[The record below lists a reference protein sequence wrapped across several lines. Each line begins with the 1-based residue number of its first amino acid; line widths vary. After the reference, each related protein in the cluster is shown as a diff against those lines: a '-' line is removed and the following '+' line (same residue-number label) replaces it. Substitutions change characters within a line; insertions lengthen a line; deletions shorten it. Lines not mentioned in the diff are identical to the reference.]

1 MNSVFAALT
10 PLEQFRQQFPAL
22 ASKAYFNYG
31 GQGPMP
37 QVALEAIF
45 QGFQHI
51 QNAGPFSEEVNAWI
65 GQKSQQTREAIAK
78 ELNVSSATISL
89 TEDVTV
95 GCNIGLWG
103 IDWQSGDRLLLSD
116 CEHPGIVA
124 GIKELQRRFG
134 IEIDRCNLL
143 ETLHGGDLVEAIA
156 KHLKP
161 NTKLVVLSH
170 VLWNT
175 GQILPLTEIVQACRQ
190 NSPQTKVLID
200 AAQSVGML
208 PLNLAETGVDFYAFT
223 GHKWLCGPEGV
234 GGLYVNPETLENL
247 HPTFI
252 GWRGIITNKT
262 GEPTGWQTDGKRF
275 EVATSAYPLYCGL
288 TAAINTHQSVA
299 SPQERYQ
306 QICNLSKYLWQQLS
320 KLPHVNCLLNSPPE
334 SGLVSFKVTGVA
346 HRELVQT
353 LEKQGFLI
361 RTLRSPDCVRACVH
375 YFTLSSEIDLLV
387 EEITKFNRR

>member
-1 MNSVFAALT
+1 MNSVFAELT
-10 PLEQFRQQFPAL
+10 SLEQFRQQFPAL

-45 QGFQHI
+45 QAYHYI
-51 QNAGPFSEEVNAWI
+51 QNAGPFSEEVNVWI
-65 GQKSQQTREAIAK
+65 GKKSQETREAIAK
-78 ELNVSSATISL
+78 ELNVSPATITL

-103 IDWQSGDRLLLSD
+103 INWRSGDRLLLSD

-124 GIKELQRRFG
+124 TIREIQRRFN
-134 IEIDRCNLL
+134 IEIDYCNLL
-143 ETLHGGDLVEAIA
+143 KTLSGGDLLEAIA
-156 KHLKP
+156 KNLKP

-175 GQILPLTEIVQACRQ
+175 GQVLPLTEIVQACRQ
-190 NSPQTKVLID
+190 NSPETKVLID

-208 PLNLAETGVDFYAFT
+208 PLKLAETGVDFYAFT

-234 GGLYVNPETLENL
+234 GGFYVNPETLESL

-252 GWRGIITNKT
+252 GWRGITTNKT
-262 GEPTGWQTDGKRF
+262 GEPTGWQPDARRF

-299 SPQERYQ
+299 SPEGRYQ

-320 KLPHVNCLLNSPPE
+320 ELPHVHCLLNSPPE
-334 SGLVSFKVTGVA
+334 SGLVSFQVTGVT
-346 HRELVQT
+346 HRELVQS

-375 YFTLSSEIDLLV
+375 YFTSPSEIDQLV
-387 EEITKFNRR
+387 EEIKNFNRS

>member
-1 MNSVFAALT
+1 MNSIFSTLT
-10 PLEQFRQQFPAL
+10 SLEQFRQQFPAL

-45 QGFQHI
+45 QAFQYI
-51 QNAGPFSEEVNAWI
+51 QSAGPFSEEVYAWVVE
-65 GQKSQQTREAIAK
+65 KSQQTREAIAK

-103 IDWQSGDRLLLSD
+103 IDWKAGDRLLLSD

-124 GIKELQRRFG
+124 AIGEIQRRFG
-134 IEIDRCNLL
+134 IEIDSCNLL
-143 ETLHGGDLVEAIA
+143 ETLNSGDLVEAIA

-170 VLWNT
+170 VIWNT
-175 GQILPLTEIVQACRQ
+175 GQVLPLTEIVQACRQ
-190 NSPQTKVLID
+190 NSPETKVLID

-234 GGLYVNPETLENL
+234 GGFYVNPESLESL

-252 GWRGIITNKT
+252 GWRELAYTKEGL
-262 GEPTGWQTDGKRF
+262 GWQPNGRRF

-288 TAAINTHQSVA
+288 TAAINTHQTTA

-306 QICNLSKYLWQQLS
+306 QICNLSKYLWEKLS
-320 KLPHVNCLLNSPPE
+320 ELPDVNCLLKSPPE
-334 SGLVSFKVTGVA
+334 SGLISFQVTGVS
-346 HRELVQT
+346 HRELVQS

-361 RTLRSPDCVRACVH
+361 RTLRYPDCVRACVH
-375 YFTLSSEIDLLV
+375 YFTLPSEIDRLV
-387 EEITKFNRR
+387 EEIGKFNRR

>member
-1 MNSVFAALT
+1 MNSNFPTLAS
-10 PLEQFRQQFPAL
+10 LEQFRQQFPAL
-22 ASKAYFNYG
+22 VSKVYFNYG

-37 QVALEAIF
+37 QVALDAIF
-45 QGFQHI
+45 QAFQYI
-51 QNAGPFSEEVNAWI
+51 QNAGPFSEELYAWVV
-65 GQKSQQTREAIAK
+65 QKSQETREAIAK
-78 ELNVSSATISL
+78 ELNVSPATISL

-103 IDWQSGDRLLLSD
+103 IDWQRGDRLLLSD
-116 CEHPGIVA
+116 CEHPGVVA
-124 GIKELQRRFG
+124 AIREIQRRFG
-134 IEIDRCNLL
+134 IEIDSCNLL
-143 ETLHGGDLVEAIA
+143 ETLDGRDLVEAIA

-175 GQILPLTEIVQACRQ
+175 GQVLPLTEIVQACRQ
-190 NSPQTKVLID
+190 NSPETKLLID

-234 GGLYVNPETLENL
+234 GGFYVNPETLESL

-252 GWRGIITNKT
+252 GWRSLNYSK
-262 GEPTGWQTDGKRF
+262 EALCWQPDGKRF

-306 QICNLSKYLWQQLS
+306 QICNLSKYLWEKLS
-320 KLPHVNCLLNSPPE
+320 ELPHVKCLLTSPPE
-334 SGLVSFKVTGVA
+334 SGLVSFQVTEVT

-361 RTLRSPDCVRACVH
+361 RTLRYPDCVRACVH
-375 YFTLSSEIDLLV
+375 YFTSPSEIDLLV
-387 EEITKFNRR
+387 EEIANFNRR

>member
-1 MNSVFAALT
+1 MNSAFSALT
-10 PLEQFRQQFPAL
+10 SVAEFRQQFPAL

-45 QGFQHI
+45 QAFQHI

-65 GQKSQQTREAIAK
+65 GEKSQQTREAIAK
-78 ELNVSSATISL
+78 ELNVSPATITL

-103 IDWQSGDRLLLSD
+103 INWQNGDRLLLSD

-124 GIKELQRRFG
+124 GIKEIQRRFG
-134 IEIDRCNLL
+134 IEIDYCNLL
-143 ETLHGGDLVEAIA
+143 ETIDGGDLLKAIS
-156 KHLKP
+156 KRLKP

-170 VLWNT
+170 VVWNT
-175 GQILPLTEIVQACRQ
+175 GQVLPLTEIVQACRQ
-190 NSPQTKVLID
+190 NSPETKVLID

-234 GGLYVNPETLENL
+234 GGFYVNPESLESL
-247 HPTFI
+247 SPTFI
-252 GWRGIITNKT
+252 GWRGLAYTKE
-262 GEPTGWQTDGKRF
+262 GLVWHPDGKRF

-306 QICNLSKYLWQQLS
+306 QICSLSKYLWEKLS
-320 KLPHVNCLLNSPPE
+320 ELPDVNCLLQSPPE
-334 SGLVSFKVTGVA
+334 SGLVSFQVSGVS
-346 HRELVQT
+346 HRELVLS

-361 RTLRSPDCVRACVH
+361 RTLRYPDCVRACVH
-375 YFTLSSEIDLLV
+375 YFTLLSEIDLLV
-387 EEITKFNRR
+387 EKIGNFNRRC